1 MTGDGHRT
9 SSWGWRGSTGER
21 GDGGTVKPVSGRRS
35 TQGHSSELRYSGQ
48 RTRAPTPDATSHGF
62 KHPGS
67 TCV

>member
-9 SSWGWRGSTGER
+9 SSWGWRGSTGDR

-35 TQGHSSELRYSGQ
+35 TQGHSLGQ